1 MSAYDPLADFDIAP
15 SPKPTPFRDVPWTIS
30 DVVLGLAPMLLFR
43 FLPFLIAPGLR
54 LHLPRWIWIPLTA
67 LNMAW
72 LLAFPLSVRQWRGA
86 GLPGVENARRILVEG
101 MWGAL
106 AWLATVTGL
115 ILVFSIVLI
124 VLGPDAMPSSPLEP
138 IATSPDWFEAM
149 AFRVMAILVAPFA
162 EEVFFRGMVYNALR
176 QRMPVYL
183 ALPIQAAVFG
193 FMHPF
198 DVVNSSAVALVGL
211 ALGILYEWRKTLA
224 APICL
229 HMLFNGMSVL
239 AITLGLSG
247 SANAPVLGV
256 YGETAGGSGG
266 CRITVVVNKGSAEI
280 AGVRVGD
287 VITAVDGHPV
297 ASFPALTRVIRS
309 RKVGD
314 KVKLDILRD
323 GRHEQVEVVLKSRQE
338 VEKGMRNP

>member
-1 MSAYDPLADFDIAP
+1 
-15 SPKPTPFRDVPWTIS
+15 
-30 DVVLGLAPMLLFR
+30 
-43 FLPFLIAPGLR
+43 
-54 LHLPRWIWIPLTA
+54 
-67 LNMAW
+67 MAW

-86 GLPGVENARRILVEG
+86 GLPQIAGARRIVVEA
-101 MWGAL
+101 MWSAL
-106 AWLATVTGL
+106 AWLATVTSL
-115 ILVFSIVLI
+115 IVIFSIVLI
-124 VLGPDAMPSSPLEP
+124 ALGQNAMPSSPLEP

-149 AFRVMAILVAPFA
+149 TFRVTAVLVAPFA

-198 DVVNSSAVALVGL
+198 DVVNSSAVAVVGL

-229 HMLFNGMSVL
+229 HMLVNGMSVL
-239 AITLGLSG
+239 AITFGFSA
-247 SANAPVLGV
+247 SANAPMLGV
-256 YGETAGGSGG
+256 YGETAGGAGG
-266 CRITVVVNKGSAEI
+266 CRITMVANNSSAEI

-287 VITAVDGHPV
+287 VITTVDGKAV
-297 ASFPALTRVIRS
+297 ASFPALTTVIRS
-309 RKVGD
+309 KKVGD
-314 KVKLDILRD
+314 NVKLEILRD
-323 GRHEQVEVVLKSRQE
+323 GRHEQIKVVLKSRQE